1 MRKPLKLALLLR
13 LLLRV
18 ASLSVLLTAMPAA
31 AQSIA
36 GLPADKIA
44 KVEAAIST
52 FMSRQ
57 GVPAISVAIVTD
69 NQLRFQRGYGMANME
84 HFAPAKA
91 STIYR
96 LASVSKPI
104 TAVAAMQ
111 LAERGKLNLNA
122 PVQKYCPAFPQK
134 QWPVTTRQLL
144 GHLSGVRHYLAD
156 ENERTH
162 HYANLTEALSIFKDD
177 ALLHEPETKM
187 TYTTYGYTLL
197 GCVIEGAS
205 GMVYMDYL
213 RENVFKPAGMDT
225 ARADDVF
232 DIIPNRA
239 QGYGKTTGGALR
251 NRALDDTSYKI
262 PGGGLSASVEDLAKF
277 AIAVQNGT
285 LVKQETFGQM
295 TTRQKTRD
303 GKEINYGLGWSI
315 DRPEGRR
322 GAVWHGGAQQGAT
335 TDLYIL
341 PKERFA
347 LVLLTNLEGGGR
359 LGLGTLA
366 SQIADIVLQ

>member
-1 MRKPLKLALLLR
+1 MPQLLCAALLVVSTL
-13 LLLRV
+13 
-18 ASLSVLLTAMPAA
+18 AMPAA
-31 AQSIA
+31 AQAIN

-52 FMSRQ
+52 FMSRNN
-57 GVPAISVAIVTD
+57 VPGISVAIVTD
-69 NQLRFQRGYGMANME
+69 NQPRFQRGYGMANME
-84 HFAPAKA
+84 HFAPAKS
-91 STIYR
+91 STVYR

-104 TAVAAMQ
+104 TAIAAMQ
-111 LAERGKLNLNA
+111 LAERGKLDLDA

-134 QWPVTTRQLL
+134 QWPITARQLL
-144 GHLSGVRHYLAD
+144 GHLSGVRHYRAD
-156 ENERTH
+156 EVETTR
-162 HYANLTEALSIFKDD
+162 HYASLTEALSLFKDD
-177 ALLHEPETKM
+177 ALDHEPGTKM
-187 TYTTYGYTLL
+187 TYTTFGYTLL

-205 GMVYMDYL
+205 GMAYVDYV
-213 RENVFKPAGMDT
+213 RENVFKLAGMNT

-239 QGYGKTTGGALR
+239 QGYGKTTAGALR

-262 PGGGLSASVEDLAKF
+262 PGGGLCASVEDLAKF
-277 AIAVQNGT
+277 AVAVQNGA
-285 LVKQETFGQM
+285 LVKQETFSQM

-303 GKEINYGLGWSI
+303 GKETNYGLGWFI
-315 DRPEGRR
+315 DRQEGRR
-322 GAVWHGGAQQGAT
+322 GSVWHGGAQQGAT

-366 SQIADIVLQ
+366 AQIADIVLQ